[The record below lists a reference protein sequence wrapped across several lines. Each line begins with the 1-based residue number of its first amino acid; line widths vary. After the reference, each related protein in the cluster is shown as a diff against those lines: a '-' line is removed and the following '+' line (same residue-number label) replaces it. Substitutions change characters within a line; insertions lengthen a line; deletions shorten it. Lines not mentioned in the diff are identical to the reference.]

1 MNKKII
7 KDKDINSTSVLVA
20 EGKIE
25 IIDSPEEVKK
35 IKIDPFSDNLGRE
48 DLNQLA
54 NKVNE
59 IIQFI
64 NGKN

>member
-59 IIQFI
+59 IIDYI
-64 NGKN
+64 NKK